1 MFGIF
6 DKITNEKGDFIMNT
20 KFYLLYDDNNCL
32 KFIDNIVYKDISEID
47 LKTIMDTKEDFIK
60 EILEEKKIDLVDKN
74 IVIAKVTLNKE
85 KDYYNVSLYNPIF
98 QYKSKINENRLAKIK
113 KVILNRLEKVTKKEK
128 IKLLDDNMTFKSLIV
143 KMVEEILSNKNL
155 KEYIIREN
163 SFVNKKI
170 KDDIRNEDC
179 NYNVLLSFIINKLK
193 SYYEFRNF
201 LFEFIDFYR
210 QDLNQ
215 KLFLVENYLL
225 PSEVFDYQ
233 FSFFISNDEASL
245 DMDKLLDDKI
255 IEEDSLKYQKFAK
268 IKMSPF
274 DDEEIGMIFRKDGLS
289 YVMEYFDGN
298 RIYSSSKED
307 LLRIGIISDEE
318 YLKRDNE
325 LKP

>member
-307 LLRIGIISDEE
+307 LLRLGIISDEE
-318 YLKRDNE
+318 YLKRENE